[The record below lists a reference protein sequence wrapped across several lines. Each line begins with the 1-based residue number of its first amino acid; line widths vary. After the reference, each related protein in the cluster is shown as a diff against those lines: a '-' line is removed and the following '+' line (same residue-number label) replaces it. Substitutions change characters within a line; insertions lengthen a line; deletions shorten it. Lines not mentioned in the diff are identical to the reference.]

1 MHTVANVYSGAGMM
15 SLYSSWHHTGS
26 LDKNPIG
33 FYPWLFGLLIAKNKL
48 YNQQKFMILACFVQ
62 YFHR

>member
-15 SLYSSWHHTGS
+15 SLYSSWHHTGWF
-26 LDKNPIG
+26 P
-33 FYPWLFGLLIAKNKL
+33 FGLLIAKNKL